1 VLTVLDSNTHT
12 FEASHQIFRGAF
24 PEGFPWEVLEV
35 YSSPP
40 FVCFSWRHWAYF
52 NGIYKEKTASNN
64 DLINMYGFA
73 TVSLDENSKICDL
86 KILLS
91 LKNIASF
98 HIKFREFSQKYF
110 EIFIQI

>member
-1 VLTVLDSNTHT
+1 
-12 FEASHQIFRGAF
+12 
-24 PEGFPWEVLEV
+24 
-35 YSSPP
+35 
-40 FVCFSWRHWAYF
+40 
-52 NGIYKEKTASNN
+52 
-64 DLINMYGFA
+64 MYGFA